1 MDTPCGLSHL
11 YPDHNRIPSL
21 SIARFTRIFIFR
33 YQTPY
38 YKFQLPTI
46 QADLNE
52 IQIWAQ
58 FKMNIN
64 QNEIPRFLQQLG
76 SARRD
81 PTDEHLTVA
90 VISADFIVTARVDQ
104 QVQKHPHPI

>member
-1 MDTPCGLSHL
+1 
-11 YPDHNRIPSL
+11 
-21 SIARFTRIFIFR
+21 
-33 YQTPY
+33 
-38 YKFQLPTI
+38 
-46 QADLNE
+46 
-52 IQIWAQ
+52 
-58 FKMNIN
+58 MNIN